1 MTSTKLLKRV
11 MIDSGGITRVFTR
24 SAKKRT
30 LNTTRTK
37 HTMAQSSDT
46 LQDFVIKAK
55 NLQKKN
61 KAKAKDPKPKNSQR
75 PLLFV
80 LGVPQ
85 G

>member
-1 MTSTKLLKRV
+1 
-11 MIDSGGITRVFTR
+11 
-24 SAKKRT
+24 
-30 LNTTRTK
+30 
-37 HTMAQSSDT
+37 MAQSSDT

-85 G
+85 GWGQVLENTTLMQTQSAAVITA